1 MGLPVNKL
9 ICASNENKVL
19 TDFFDTGRYD
29 KRRDLI
35 LTTSPSMD
43 ILISS
48 NLERLLYHLDES
60 KEELTP
66 SCMEQLSKKGFYSID
81 KDILKEFYA
90 GYSSEA
96 EVADTIKDVYK
107 DFNYLLD
114 THTAVAF
121 NVSEKYKREHKEDIK
136 TVIVSTA
143 SPYKFSSSVA
153 SALGIDINGMD
164 EFEVI
169 DILSEKTNTVIPKP
183 IKNLQDKKV
192 IHNSN
197 CDKEDMRKMVEG
209 FLKVGEARD

>member
-1 MGLPVNKL
+1 MLAILVKL
-9 ICASNENKVL
+9 
-19 TDFFDTGRYD
+19 
-29 KRRDLI
+29 
-35 LTTSPSMD
+35 
-43 ILISS
+43 
-48 NLERLLYHLDES
+48 
-60 KEELTP
+60 
-66 SCMEQLSKKGFYSID
+66 
-81 KDILKEFYA
+81 
-90 GYSSEA
+90 
-96 EVADTIKDVYK
+96 VADTIKDVYK